1 MMYYNELYHYGV
13 LGMKWGIRKARKRG
27 MEYQY
32 KSHAQKKMEK
42 KAARAEAKGRDAS
55 KARDKLAAYKERDA
69 ARQSYAEHTKT
80 GHAIARTL
88 LLGPWGAGAYN
99 RARTAGSSVG
109 SSVVQGLIL
118 PTFGP
123 IGIGISKASEN
134 SSARSR
140 AGVGQ
145 TRFDGYKERAASNFE
160 KAKKY
165 ATKTAW
171 EKDR

>member
-1 MMYYNELYHYGV
+1 MPDCELYHYGV
-13 LGMKWGIRKARKRG
+13 LGMKW
-27 MEYQY
+27 
-32 KSHAQKKMEK
+32 
-42 KAARAEAKGRDAS
+42 
-55 KARDKLAAYKERDA
+55 
-69 ARQSYAEHTKT
+69 
-80 GHAIARTL
+80 
-88 LLGPWGAGAYN
+88 
-99 RARTAGSSVG
+99 
-109 SSVVQGLIL
+109 
-118 PTFGP
+118 
-123 IGIGISKASEN
+123 GISKASEN